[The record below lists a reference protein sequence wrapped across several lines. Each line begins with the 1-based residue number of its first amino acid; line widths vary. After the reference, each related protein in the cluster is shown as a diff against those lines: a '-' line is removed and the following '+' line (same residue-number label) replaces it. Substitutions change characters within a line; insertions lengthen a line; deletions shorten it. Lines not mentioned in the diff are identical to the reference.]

1 MCMTANMFA
10 KCTTTLWLKLLN
22 VKTKKMKLQ
31 QWRQALPKGQE
42 IARKV
47 EQEVQK
53 QVGDALIQMADQWTS
68 ENKLIHAGAA
78 RRLAEKLRGQSC
90 TNTKQK

>member
-1 MCMTANMFA
+1 
-10 KCTTTLWLKLLN
+10 
-22 VKTKKMKLQ
+22 MKLH
-31 QWRQALPKGQE
+31 QWRQALPKAEQ
-42 IARKV
+42 IAHKV

-78 RRLAEKLRGQSC
+78 RKLAKKL
-90 TNTKQK
+90 KQQLQNKND

>member
-1 MCMTANMFA
+1 
-10 KCTTTLWLKLLN
+10 
-22 VKTKKMKLQ
+22 MKSI
-31 QWRQALPKGQE
+31 QWRPAEQ

-53 QVGDALIQMADQWTS
+53 QVGEAVIQMADKWIS

-78 RRLAEKLRGQSC
+78 QKLADMLKKLSTTETAQEKQ
-90 TNTKQK
+90 

>member
-1 MCMTANMFA
+1 MTVNMFA

-53 QVGDALIQMADQWTS
+53 QVGEAVIQMADKWIS

-78 RRLAEKLRGQSC
+78 QKLADMLKKLSK
-90 TNTKQK
+90 NDAEVK

>member
-1 MCMTANMFA
+1 
-10 KCTTTLWLKLLN
+10 
-22 VKTKKMKLQ
+22 MKLN
-31 QWRQALPKGQE
+31 QWRQALPKAEQ
-42 IARKV
+42 IAHKV

-68 ENKLIHAGAA
+68 ENKLIHAGAV
-78 RRLAEKLRGQSC
+78 RRLAEKLKEQSC